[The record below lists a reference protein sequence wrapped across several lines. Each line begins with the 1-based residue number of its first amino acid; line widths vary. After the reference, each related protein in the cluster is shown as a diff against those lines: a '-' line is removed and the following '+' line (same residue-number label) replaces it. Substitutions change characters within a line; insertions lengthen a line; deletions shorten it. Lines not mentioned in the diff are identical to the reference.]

1 MQKRRKGQKISTTNF
16 DIEIGLV
23 LHNERKRQGKNQED
37 IAKYLGV
44 GVQQYQKYERGTNKI
59 SPIMLSK
66 LGYFLG
72 KSGSELFGEAEKQY
86 YKNQIN

>member
-1 MQKRRKGQKISTTNF
+1 MLKRTKGQTMSTTNF

-23 LHNERKRQGKNQED
+23 LHTERKRQGKKQEEV
-37 IAKYLGV
+37 AKYLGV
-44 GVQQYQKYERGTNKI
+44 SLCQYQKYENGKSKI
-59 SPIMLSK
+59 SPIMLLQ

-72 KSGSELFGEAEKQY
+72 KSGSELFSEAEKQY

>member
-1 MQKRRKGQKISTTNF
+1 MQKRKKGQKTSTTNF

-23 LHNERKRQGKNQED
+23 LHTERKRQGKNQED

-44 GVQQYQKYERGTNKI
+44 SVCQYQKYETGKNKI
-59 SPIMLSK
+59 SLIVLLQLS
-66 LGYFLG
+66 YFFG
-72 KSGSELFGEAEKQY
+72 KSGSEIFAEAEKQY